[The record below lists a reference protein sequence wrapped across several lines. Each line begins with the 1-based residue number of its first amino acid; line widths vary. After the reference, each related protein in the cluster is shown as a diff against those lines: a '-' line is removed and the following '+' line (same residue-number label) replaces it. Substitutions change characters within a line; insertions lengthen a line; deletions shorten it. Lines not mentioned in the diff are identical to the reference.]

1 MEPQAQPTARSG
13 QGRAALAPEPS
24 APGVRGFGPQPTGPR
39 RLGVWAGA
47 QPGPAPH
54 SPSPLSRPPAP
65 AAAALG
71 AGSAAPASPTPAA
84 ALPGALA
91 ASWPRPPRPGSRAGG
106 ARGGARS
113 ESHGCGG
120 GEGRAAEQPAPR
132 WPRPLAAPGMDSA
145 PDLRAAPRS
154 SAART
159 RKSPPTRAEDRERA
173 ETRAGKDAP
182 EDGDQGWVGARGSP
196 SPPSGR
202 RRRPSPL
209 PHTARRGGACAPS
222 GAADAPRQAR
232 FVRSLWLNYLLV
244 VAVGREVP

>member
-113 ESHGCGG
+113 ESHGWGG
-120 GEGRAAEQPAPR
+120 RVAPPSSQRRAGPAP
-132 WPRPLAAPGMDSA
+132 WPRRAWTLPRTSA
-145 PDLRAAPRS
+145 PRRALRLRGLG
-154 SAART
+154 
-159 RKSPPTRAEDRERA
+159 SPLRRERRAESRA

-202 RRRPSPL
+202 RRRLAPL

-222 GAADAPRQAR
+222 GAADAPGQAR
-232 FVRSLWLNYLLV
+232 FVLSLWLNYLLV